1 MAKQTKAA
9 HLLGKVGEELGEVS
23 QAVGKITCYGL
34 FDKYQK
40 RPSNWLAFQN
50 EFHDLIGA
58 YEMYCQE
65 VGLNPTIDR
74 GLVEAKKLKII
85 KYMKYAREKGHL
97 EPIDGI
103 DRID

>member
-1 MAKQTKAA
+1 MQTKKE

-34 FDKYQK
+34 LDKYED
-40 RPSNWLAFQN
+40 RPANFELFQN
-50 EFHDLIGA
+50 EIHDLIGA

-65 VGLNPTIDR
+65 VGLNSTIDR
-74 GLVEAKKLKII
+74 EKVYAKKMRIV
-85 KYMKYAREKGHL
+85 KYMRYARENGHL

-103 DRID
+103 DKIGS